1 MSIPTLAKT
10 LWRDPVWSKVIASA
24 IVGLFGLGYLLIH
37 PKPSVSTKPAPLVSL
52 ALENTSAEPISIL
65 RRGDFI
71 LWLPQGVDD
80 LRRLP
85 GRYDLEVPK
94 SQSTAL
100 PILVKPR
107 ARVAVMAQLHAES
120 SLRQIMDR
128 GIADLEFIFR
138 KENGGILFSGSIP
151 FAQRQIETTT
161 WEIDLG
167 RKQ

>member
-1 MSIPTLAKT
+1 MNIPTLAKI

-24 IVGLFGLGYLLIH
+24 IIGLSGLAYWLIH
-37 PKPSVSTKPAPLVSL
+37 PAPTVSTKPAPLVSL
-52 ALENTSAEPISIL
+52 ALENTSAETISIL

-80 LRRLP
+80 LRRLA
-85 GRYDLEVPK
+85 GRYDLEAPDR
-94 SQSTAL
+94 QSTAL
-100 PILVKPR
+100 PIVVKPR
-107 ARVAVMAQLHAES
+107 AKVQVMAQLHSES

-138 KENGGILFSGSIP
+138 REHGGILFSGSIP
-151 FAQRQIETTT
+151 FAQRQIETTI
-161 WEIDLG
+161 WRIDLG